1 MSIHRI
7 TFIVIHLL
15 LIILSVSSSGQTG
28 DTLAKM
34 SPSSI
39 NSIPKDSIA
48 PKFSGNNLE
57 IHQGNNAVP
66 DKNTP
71 ITSSALK
78 KDSISLRHH
87 LHNFISD
94 SVRMAIFNRSEV
106 LSRRE
111 DPFHYSTESIYRSD
125 ASSTS
130 EMLADNPFLIS
141 IPFGLAN
148 SLNRTLYFGNTAPI
162 TKIRSGKIIANPI
175 RNPFQG
181 TDQYFLSSLAEV
193 NLEPGT
199 LVFSS
204 PSGQFST
211 PEVHIFWENGVFKE
225 NNLNVRF
232 SRPFTKNLTAHLYSN
247 YRFFNGQTFSHQGN
261 DVFDFFRNF
270 QDSTDLSYKG
280 YTPLVNEH
288 LTGAGFDWSR
298 DEHHLSLSAQYG
310 EFNNE
315 IPLDTFS
322 NSVDRSPD
330 KTINANYFRYP
341 FSLTGNAIV
350 PFSENLFSIIEAN
363 FRNESMKR
371 ITASNASGG
380 IRPSRKD
387 ANFIDLDGVVKGGF
401 LLGTNDSVGLLYS
414 AYVTR
419 QTLYNDSL
427 RAAQQHSPSLFYSKA
442 FALKGL
448 QGNITIDGGVIL
460 SSFRDSL
467 FTDPHFNLN
476 AQIGSDKSRYRIFIN
491 QDLLPLIASPDTL
504 PLVSTDT
511 TLPNDEFANK
521 RYFRAGTE
529 LFHRWNKF
537 NLTLGY
543 QYVSKI
549 DSASVAHAWPL
560 GIVPYQQP
568 RSTFIIAPAFL
579 QSEKLAF
586 YANAMISDS
595 KPYIKAFGK
604 ITYTSHPF
612 NTSEFIDVSLYADYW
627 SERDFIEFAGK
638 TDWNRPVLHPG
649 LEIAAHIKTFRLYYK
664 VDNFLNRQFAYVPGY
679 YNPGITFRWGF
690 NWFIQR

>member
-1 MSIHRI
+1 M
-7 TFIVIHLL
+7 HLL
-15 LIILSVSSSGQTG
+15 LLTLLSSSSGQTG

-34 SPSSI
+34 TPPGAD
-39 NSIPKDSIA
+39 SIPKDSIVT
-48 PKFSGNNLE
+48 KITGNSLE
-57 IHQGNNAVP
+57 IHGNNKTTA
-66 DKNTP
+66 DKNAT
-71 ITSSALK
+71 ITSVEFK
-78 KDSISLRHH
+78 KDSVYLQDH
-87 LHNFISD
+87 LHNFIKD
-94 SVRMAIFNRSEV
+94 SVRMAIFNRNTI

-111 DPFHYSTESIYRSD
+111 NPFHYSTESIYRSD

-130 EMLADNPFLIS
+130 EMLADNPFLVS

-162 TKIRSGKIIANPI
+162 TNIKFGKILANPV

-199 LVFSS
+199 LVLTS

-232 SRPFTKNLTAHLYSN
+232 SRPFTKNLTAHIYSN
-247 YRFFNGQTFSHQGN
+247 YRFFNGQTYSHQGN
-261 DVFDFFRNF
+261 DVFDFFSSF

-288 LTGAGFDWSR
+288 LTGAGFDWTR
-298 DEHHLSLSAQYG
+298 NEHHFSLTAQYG

-315 IPLDTFS
+315 ISLDTFS
-322 NSVDRSPD
+322 NSPD
-330 KTINANYFRYP
+330 KSPEKTVNAKYFRYP
-341 FSLTGNAIV
+341 FSLTGTAII
-350 PFSENLFSIIEAN
+350 PISEKLFSIIEAA
-363 FRNESMKR
+363 FRNEPMKR
-371 ITASNASGG
+371 ISASNETGG
-380 IRPSRKD
+380 VRPFRKD
-387 ANFIDLDGVVKGGF
+387 ANFTDIDGTVKSGF
-401 LLGTNDSVGLLYS
+401 LLNNNDSAGLIYS

-427 RAAQQHSPSLFYSKA
+427 RSAQQHSPSLFYSKE
-442 FALKGL
+442 FFLKGL
-448 QGNITIDGGVIL
+448 QGNISIDGGVIL
-460 SSFRDSL
+460 SSFKNSL
-467 FTDPHFNLN
+467 FADPHFNLN
-476 AQIGSDKSRYRIFIN
+476 AQIGSDKSIYRIFVN

-504 PLVSTDT
+504 PKTTTDT
-511 TLPNDEFANK
+511 LPPSYEFANK

-560 GIVPYQQP
+560 GIAPYQQP

-627 SERDFIEFAGK
+627 SERDFVEFAGK
-638 TDWNRPVLHPG
+638 TNWNKPVLHPG

>member
-1 MSIHRI
+1 M
-7 TFIVIHLL
+7 HLL
-15 LIILSVSSSGQTG
+15 LLVLYGSSFGQTV

-34 SPSSI
+34 APPSGTD
-39 NSIPKDSIA
+39 SIPKDSIST
-48 PKFSGNNLE
+48 KVTGNNTE
-57 IHQGNNAVP
+57 RHENNSPAS
-66 DKNTP
+66 DTNAP
-71 ITSSALK
+71 ITSSQLK
-78 KDSISLRHH
+78 KDTVSLHEHFR
-87 LHNFISD
+87 NFIKD
-94 SVRMAIFNRSEV
+94 SVRMAIFNRSEI

-111 DPFHYSTESIYRSD
+111 NPFHYSTESIYRSD

-130 EMLADNPFLIS
+130 EMFADNPFLVS

-162 TKIRSGKIIANPI
+162 TKIRSGNIITTPV

-181 TDQYFLSSLAEV
+181 TDQYFLSSIAEV

-199 LVFSS
+199 LVFTS

-232 SRPFTKNLTAHLYSN
+232 SRPFTKNLTAHIYSN
-247 YRFFNGQTFSHQGN
+247 YRFFNGQSYSHQGN
-261 DVFDFFRNF
+261 DVFNFFSSF
-270 QDSTDLSYKG
+270 QDSLDLSNKG

-288 LTGAGFDWSR
+288 LTGAGFDWAR
-298 DEHHLSLSAQYG
+298 DERHISLSAQYG

-315 IPLDTFS
+315 ISLDTFS
-322 NSVDRSPD
+322 QSPD
-330 KTINANYFRYP
+330 KSPEKTINAKYFRYP
-341 FSLTGNAIV
+341 LSLTGTAIV
-350 PFSENLFSIIEAN
+350 PLSEKLFSIIEAT
-363 FRNESMKR
+363 FHNEPMKR
-371 ITASNASGG
+371 ISASNETGG
-380 IRPSRKD
+380 VRPSRKD
-387 ANFIDLDGVVKGGF
+387 ANFTDIDGMIKGGF
-401 LLGTNDSVGLLYS
+401 LLGSSDSVGLLYS
-414 AYVTR
+414 AYATR
-419 QTLYNDSL
+419 QTLYNDS
-427 RAAQQHSPSLFYSKA
+427 RRDAQQHSPSLFYSKQ
-442 FALKGL
+442 FTLKGL
-448 QGNITIDGGVIL
+448 QGNITIDGGAIF

-476 AQIGSDKSRYRIFIN
+476 AQIGSNKNIYRVFIN

-504 PLVSTDT
+504 PLVTTDT
-511 TLPNDEFANK
+511 LPGYEFANK

-529 LFHRWNKF
+529 LFHRWDRF

-549 DSASVAHAWPL
+549 DSATVAHAWPL
-560 GIVPYQQP
+560 GIAPYQQP

-604 ITYTSHPF
+604 ITWTSHPF
-612 NTSEFIDVSLYADYW
+612 NTSEFVDVSLYADYW
-627 SERDFIEFAGK
+627 SERDSVQFAGK
-638 TDWNRPVLHPG
+638 NNWNKPVMHPG

-664 VDNFLNRQFAYVPGY
+664 VDNFLNRKFAYVPGY

>member
-1 MSIHRI
+1 M
-7 TFIVIHLL
+7 HLL
-15 LIILSVSSSGQTG
+15 LLILLSSSSGQTN
-28 DTLAKM
+28 DTLAKLA
-34 SPSSI
+34 PPGAD
-39 NSIPKDSIA
+39 SIPKDSIVT
-48 PKFSGNNLE
+48 KVNGNSLE
-57 IHQGNNAVP
+57 IHENNNATA
-66 DKNTP
+66 DKNDT
-71 ITSSALK
+71 ITSAAVK
-78 KDSISLRHH
+78 KDSVSLHDH
-87 LHNFISD
+87 LHNFIKD
-94 SVRMAIFNRSEV
+94 SVRMAIFNRSAI

-111 DPFHYSTESIYRSD
+111 NPFHYSTESIYRSD

-130 EMLADNPFLIS
+130 EMLADNPFLVS

-162 TKIRSGKIIANPI
+162 TNIRIGKIIANPV

-232 SRPFTKNLTAHLYSN
+232 SRPLTENLTAHIYSN
-247 YRFFNGQTFSHQGN
+247 YRFFNGQIYSHQGN
-261 DVFDFFRNF
+261 DVFDFFSNF
-270 QDSTDLSYKG
+270 QDSSDLSNKG

-288 LTGAGFDWSR
+288 LTGAGFDWTR
-298 DEHHLSLSAQYG
+298 NEHHFSLTAQYG

-315 IPLDTFS
+315 ISLDTFS
-322 NSVDRSPD
+322 NSPD
-330 KTINANYFRYP
+330 KSPEKAINAKYFRYP
-341 FSLTGNAIV
+341 FSLTGTATV
-350 PFSENLFSIIEAN
+350 PISEKLFSIIEAA
-363 FRNESMKR
+363 FRNEPMKR
-371 ITASNASGG
+371 ISASNETGAV
-380 IRPSRKD
+380 RPFRKD
-387 ANFIDLDGVVKGGF
+387 ANFTDIDGTVKSGF
-401 LLGTNDSVGLLYS
+401 LLNNNDSAGLIYS

-427 RAAQQHSPSLFYSKA
+427 RNAQQHSPSLFYSKK
-442 FALKGL
+442 FHLKGL
-448 QGNITIDGGVIL
+448 QGNISIDGGVIL
-460 SSFRDSL
+460 SSFRNSL
-467 FTDPHFNLN
+467 FADPHFNLN
-476 AQIGSDKSRYRIFIN
+476 AQIGSDKSIYRIFVN
-491 QDLLPLIASPDTL
+491 QDLLPLIASPDTQLLATPDSL
-504 PLVSTDT
+504 PGY
-511 TLPNDEFANK
+511 EFENT

-560 GIVPYQQP
+560 GIAPYQQP

-604 ITYTSHPF
+604 ITYTTHPF

-627 SERDFIEFAGK
+627 SERDLVEFAGK
-638 TDWNRPVLHPG
+638 TNWNKPVLHPG